1 MTPPYVLLEVFLSRE
16 PPSSAS
22 LAGRIGA
29 HAGGFGP
36 AVLVVDL
43 ALVAG
48 QAAGVGE
55 AADGFAAGLVA
66 DVGAVVFV
74 HVFSVGWD

>member
-1 MTPPYVLLEVFLSRE
+1 MLLEIFLPRE
-16 PPSSAS
+16 PPAGAALAS
-22 LAGRIGA
+22 RIGA

-55 AADGFAAGLVA
+55 AADGFAAGLVT